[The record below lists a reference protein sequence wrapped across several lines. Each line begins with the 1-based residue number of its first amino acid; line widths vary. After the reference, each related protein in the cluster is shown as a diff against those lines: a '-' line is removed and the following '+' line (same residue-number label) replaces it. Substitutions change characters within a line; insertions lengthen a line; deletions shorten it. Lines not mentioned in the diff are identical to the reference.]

1 MRRDFIVRDKPIPPA
16 FPANIIH
23 CYDGMDL
30 INTIS
35 SINAEDAFYHN
46 YYIHVYPNTIIGD
59 LQSILIPQGIILV
72 FPVVPVDLPKIRM
85 TNAYFCKRY
94 LAGIMFGNM
103 GEPIIAEL
111 IGARFESSNLN
122 RCVFSF
128 ANLTNSD
135 FSYSNAHDASFD
147 WTDLTNSSFYAANL
161 TGVNFSGANL
171 TGASFYGA
179 NLTNA
184 MLPDNANTKTSFK
197 ALVGIYDAATTIWTD
212 GLPIG

>member
-1 MRRDFIVRDKPIPPA
+1 MRRDFIVRDKPIPPV
-16 FPANIIH
+16 FPKNIIH
-23 CYDGMDL
+23 CYDGMEL

-35 SINAEDAFYHN
+35 SIKEEDALNNN
-46 YYIHVYPNTIIGD
+46 YYIHVYPNTIIGN

-94 LAGIMFGNM
+94 LAGIMFGNF
-103 GEPIIAEL
+103 GEPITAEL

-122 RCVFSF
+122 RCIFSF

-135 FSYSNAHDASFD
+135 FSFSNAHDASFD

-171 TGASFYGA
+171 TAVNFYGT

-184 MLPDNANTKTSFK
+184 TLPDNANTKTLFK
-197 ALVGIYDAATTIWTD
+197 ALVSLFDPATTIWTD

>member
-1 MRRDFIVRDKPIPPA
+1 MRRDFVVRDKPIPPV
-16 FPANIIH
+16 FPENIIH

-35 SINAEDAFYHN
+35 SIKAEDVLN
-46 YYIHVYPNTIIGD
+46 KKYYIHVYPDTIIGD

-94 LAGIMFGNM
+94 LAGIMFGNF

-111 IGARFESSNLN
+111 IGARFESSDIN

-128 ANLTNSD
+128 ANLTSSD
-135 FSYSNAHDASFD
+135 FSFSNAHDALFD
-147 WTDLTNSSFYAANL
+147 YTDLTGANFYGANL
-161 TGVNFSGANL
+161 TGVNFNG
-171 TGASFYGA
+171 T

-184 MLPDNANTKTSFK
+184 MLPDNANTKTLFK
-197 ALVGIYDAATTIWTD
+197 ALVGSYDPATTIWID